1 MTTNHVGGRLHLLRN
16 ELASKGLSLSTH
28 FRALHQHTSTAEEI
42 SFYAKFAS
50 LVTYEKLKSGSMCCA
65 ALRNNASWTVS
76 LKTIFVWILYM
87 CDGVNTFHIGHNRN
101 FEIAKTSSSGPF
113 RSTIIP
119 IARHPIAILHTSH
132 EHESI
137 HSNPNNILRLYATK
151 IDVDPKAD
159 LVIDDLP
166 SSQSETQSA
175 NTNKVLNALL
185 LMACF
190 GFVTY
195 SVLNVDNGMT
205 RGWTMG
211 EKAMRIPL
219 DNWSSYESSLNTQ
232 PIATKTMINVIIYL
246 LGDWLS
252 QTIFVNKSLLDFDAW
267 RTTRNGF
274 IGLVFG
280 PLVHEYYEFSDSI
293 LPVEIGMNR
302 FYKIIMDQTLY
313 LSVKCSVYI
322 VAVNMLAG
330 ESWEYSSGMAKDKI
344 KGIMLTAWKFWPL
357 VHCVTYGFIPA
368 RHRILWVN
376 CVDLFWNAIL
386 ALKTSAPEENTKDD
400 YPPPGNIDDAET
412 DECVN
417 VSTQPFSFTS
427 EDERKDPTTS
437 LMTHSDSNEIIELVT
452 SVTEDPERDS
462 GSKKSVE
469 VVE

>member
-1 MTTNHVGGRLHLLRN
+1 
-16 ELASKGLSLSTH
+16 
-28 FRALHQHTSTAEEI
+28 
-42 SFYAKFAS
+42 
-50 LVTYEKLKSGSMCCA
+50 MCCA
-65 ALRNNASWTVS
+65 TFWNKRKNANWTVY
-76 LKTIFVWILYM
+76 LKTIFVWILCI
-87 CDGVNTFHIGHNRN
+87 CDGVYAFHIGYNRN
-101 FEIAKTSSSGPF
+101 SGITNISGPIG
-113 RSTIIP
+113 STIIP
-119 IARHPIAILHTSH
+119 IPRDTITVTSH
-132 EHESI
+132 QYRST
-137 HSNPNNILRLYATK
+137 HSNPNSNSNRGYLSNKRVCTLPLHATK
-151 IDVDPKAD
+151 IDADPKID
-159 LVIDDLP
+159 LAVEDPSLSPLP
-166 SSQSETQSA
+166 ETSSTQNETPST

-185 LMACF
+185 LLACF

-267 RTTRNGF
+267 RTTRNGL

-330 ESWEYSSGMAKDKI
+330 ESWEYSSGMAKEKI

-386 ALKTSAPEENTKDD
+386 ALKTSAPEENAEEDIPAMKSIEHT
-400 YPPPGNIDDAET
+400 ET
-412 DECVN
+412 DGT
-417 VSTQPFSFTS
+417 STQSISYASKDVKKDATICFMTES
-427 EDERKDPTTS
+427 E
-437 LMTHSDSNEIIELVT
+437 SNEIMEIVSSAT
-452 SVTEDPERDS
+452 QDPERDIP
-462 GSKKSVE
+462 SKKSAE
-469 VVE
+469 VIE